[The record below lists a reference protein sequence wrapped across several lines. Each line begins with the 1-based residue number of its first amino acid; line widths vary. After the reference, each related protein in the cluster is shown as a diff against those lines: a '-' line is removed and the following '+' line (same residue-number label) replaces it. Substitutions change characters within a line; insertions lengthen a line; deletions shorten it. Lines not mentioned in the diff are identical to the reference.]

1 MNILHTMCKQTNK
14 WKRKVNEISIQ
25 KRESWKRTA
34 GQSCQNFIFLF
45 MAAHNFDFRNS
56 IQLLLSGYNWSVV
69 MCNAYV
75 EKEEN
80 IREK

>member
-1 MNILHTMCKQTNK
+1 
-14 WKRKVNEISIQ
+14 
-25 KRESWKRTA
+25 
-34 GQSCQNFIFLF
+34 

-56 IQLLLSGYNWSVV
+56 IQLLLSSYNWSVV

>member
-1 MNILHTMCKQTNK
+1 
-14 WKRKVNEISIQ
+14 
-25 KRESWKRTA
+25 
-34 GQSCQNFIFLF
+34 

-56 IQLLLSGYNWSVV
+56 IQFLLSGYNWSVV